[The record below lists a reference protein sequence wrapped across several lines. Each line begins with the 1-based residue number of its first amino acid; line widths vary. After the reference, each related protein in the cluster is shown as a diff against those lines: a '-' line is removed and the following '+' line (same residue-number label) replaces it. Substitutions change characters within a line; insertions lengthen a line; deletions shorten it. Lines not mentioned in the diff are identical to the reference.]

1 MQHGRSDRP
10 VSIMLEENNQQRQLK
25 NTKFWLFFLILGST
39 CSAKK
44 WSLKTATKGTKYD
57 ISKVP
62 DCSNVLISKYH
73 LKKLIFQTYKLFLLT
88 NLTCIPILNF
98 GFFS

>member
-10 VSIMLEENNQQRQLK
+10 VSIMLEENNQHHQLK
-25 NTKFWLFFLILGST
+25 KTKFWLFLLILGST

-62 DCSNVLISKYH
+62 DCSNVLVLSKYY
-73 LKKLIFQTYKLFLLT
+73 LKKTCVCIMSFQQAFE
-88 NLTCIPILNF
+88 C
-98 GFFS
+98 

>member
-10 VSIMLEENNQQRQLK
+10 VSIMLEENNQQHQLK

-62 DCSNVLISKYH
+62 DCSNVLVLSK
-73 LKKLIFQTYKLFLLT
+73 KTCVCIMSFQQAFE
-88 NLTCIPILNF
+88 C
-98 GFFS
+98 

>member
-10 VSIMLEENNQQRQLK
+10 VSIMKEKNNQQQL
-25 NTKFWLFFLILGST
+25 NTKFWLFLLILGST

-44 WSLKTATKGTKYD
+44 WSLKTAKGTRYD

-62 DCSNVLISKYH
+62 DCSNVPLSK
-73 LKKLIFQTYKLFLLT
+73 
-88 NLTCIPILNF
+88 
-98 GFFS
+98 